1 MRSVARFFGQLHI
14 QVLLAIAIG
23 GLIGAFDPK
32 LGAALQPLADGFI
45 KLIKM
50 LLAPIIFGTVV
61 TGIAKLGSIKEVGR
75 IGLKALVY
83 FEILSTLALII
94 GLVAVDWIKPGASM
108 NIVPSSL
115 DAGALAGYT
124 AAAKS
129 HGIVQFFL
137 DIIPTTMVD
146 AFAKGA
152 MLQII
157 LLSILFG
164 IAMVQLGKRAA
175 PLIDLLDIFLQGLFK
190 IVGMIMRLAPIAA
203 GAGVAFTIG
212 KYGLSSLWPLGEL
225 IGVMYGVAAI
235 FIVLVLGGV
244 LRLAGFSLFAFLR
257 YIREEI
263 LIVLATCSTEAVL
276 PAMMEKLER
285 LGCEKS
291 VVGMVL
297 PAGYTFNA
305 DGTCIYLT
313 AAAIFVA
320 QATNTH
326 LTLTDQLV
334 VLSVLLLTS
343 KGSAGVA
350 GAGFVTL
357 AATLSTMNA
366 IPVVGLT
373 LLLGVDRI
381 LNEARALTN
390 LIGNGVATI
399 IIARWEEALDQECA
413 RSVLRG
419 GNVVLESSG
428 EDVDTRDVGR
438 SIERATIGFG
448 S

>member
-1 MRSVARFFGQLHI
+1 MIV
-14 QVLLAIAIG
+14 IG

-32 LGAALQPLADGFI
+32 LGVALQPLADGFI

-61 TGIAKLGSIKEVGR
+61 IGIAKLGSIREVGR
-75 IGLKALVY
+75 IGFKALVY
-83 FEILSTLALII
+83 FEVLSTLALII
-94 GLVAVDWIKPGASM
+94 GLVAVDWIKPGAGM

-129 HGIVQFFL
+129 HGIVPFFL

-146 AFAKGA
+146 TFAKGA
-152 MLQII
+152 MLQVI

-212 KYGLSSLWPLGEL
+212 KYGLSSLWSLGEL
-225 IGVMYGVAAI
+225 VGVMYGVAAI

-276 PAMMEKLER
+276 PAMMEKLEK

-334 VLSVLLLTS
+334 VLGVLLLTS

-366 IPVVGLT
+366 IPVVGLA

-399 IIARWEEALDQECA
+399 IIARWEEALDQERA
-413 RSVLRG
+413 RGVLRG
-419 GNVVLESSG
+419 GKVAFESSG
-428 EDVDTRDVGR
+428 EDADSRAAGR
-438 SIERATIGFG
+438 SIERAAIGFG